1 MQVLDIQQYAC
12 GLHLGLALISNKNPN
27 FEMASKNLLRGTR
40 SFHKIASAIL

>member
-27 FEMASKNLLRGTR
+27 FEMASSRGSMMR
-40 SFHKIASAIL
+40 HVRHILAQ